1 MRGGLS
7 PEDRATLQRWAF
19 RAYNACG
26 TGDLEDPKSV
36 FDKLETE
43 KRALKLMGA
52 TKSSEKTAIH
62 RRATRH
68 SVTRWMEVSMRSST
82 ERSSPSSIAKADA
95 INMTAC
101 SKRTITSCRPRFLL
115 LAHVPSTPGLVRRR
129 RDRANNLSIFV
140 QT

>member
-1 MRGGLS
+1 VRGGLS

-52 TKSSEKTAIH
+52 TKSSEKTAIY

-82 ERSSPSSIAKADA
+82 GRSSPSSIAKADA
-95 INMTAC
+95 INMTADAPPAANALSRVAAC
-101 SKRTITSCRPRFLL
+101 VFVVSARFRP
-115 LAHVPSTPGLVRRR
+115 HQ
-129 RDRANNLSIFV
+129 D
-140 QT
+140 